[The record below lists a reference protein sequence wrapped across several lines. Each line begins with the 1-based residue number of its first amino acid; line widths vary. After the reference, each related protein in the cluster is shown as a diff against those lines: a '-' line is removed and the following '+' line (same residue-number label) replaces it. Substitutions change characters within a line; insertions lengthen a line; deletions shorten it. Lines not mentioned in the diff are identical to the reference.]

1 MFVPFSEK
9 SNSQDLGRFSVK
21 TKQTQEMEEAEAGA
35 GGLKVFSR
43 LFTGAGKYARLL
55 LYH

>member
-1 MFVPFSEK
+1 MFVPFSVK

-43 LFTGAGKYARLL
+43 LFTRAGKYARLL